1 MTVRSIISR
10 TLIIV
15 GLTIASTSAIVYSY
29 NGVIKSVSPAQAQE
43 KTDSVEP
50 LWELPNGT
58 KIYRNVDW
66 LNNNVCYTTVSN
78 FTSDMAISCV
88 SMVK

>member
-1 MTVRSIISR
+1 MKIKITVALVVLALVIF
-10 TLIIV
+10 LI
-15 GLTIASTSAIVYSY
+15 TSKIVYNSQTR
-29 NGVIKSVSPAQAQE
+29 VDTLKSDEAKS
-43 KTDSVEP
+43 EP

-58 KIYRNVDW
+58 KVYRNIDW
-66 LNNNVCYTTVSN
+66 LNNNVCYTTVWN